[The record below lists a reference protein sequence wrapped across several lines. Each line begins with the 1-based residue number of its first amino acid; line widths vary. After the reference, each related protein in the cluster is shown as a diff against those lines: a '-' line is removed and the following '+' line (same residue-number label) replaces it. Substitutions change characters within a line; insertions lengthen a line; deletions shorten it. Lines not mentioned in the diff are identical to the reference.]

1 MDRSD
6 TLAADSADSADTA
19 LCDAWS
25 RGDEDALAR
34 IVERHGA
41 LVHARC
47 RRALPPSD
55 ADDAAQAVFL
65 VLARRGSQAA
75 RSPVLAAWLLRVAD
89 NVVRNALRDQR
100 RRRSAERA
108 AAQRASGEDA
118 AMPTME
124 PVDREIHERLAFAL
138 ERLRPVEREAIQ
150 LHYLAGCSL
159 AEVARASA
167 SGLSTVKERI
177 GRGLERL
184 RADLERAGCACAL
197 PAVAGGL
204 PRIAPPLLPGQCA
217 RLIAILRRPPRDIPP
232 HIRRWMR
239 QGPSMTSIL
248 TSATAAILLVGGAAL
263 QCSIHAAERGAP
275 DAPATGA
282 AKPSSGTQGSAQGSA
297 QAEDFYAQLDPD
309 KARTWLSIR
318 WTDGRRTAERLRS
331 LPEVALLPDQGAAV
345 LTEIASLRD
354 ASLWL
359 CLDSLMSSE
368 SMKRQYRVMTN
379 MVHMNLQ
386 QHLDSM
392 TKLIAQQMKEARPGQ
407 SPYTTANMI
416 FHFRAHAGA
425 MDAPV
430 VGWLRGLPQRAGS
443 SDKPAS
449 PTSPLAAWFTL
460 PAELHR
466 TVTDATVCID
476 SADAQEVA
484 MPASLQSDSGD
495 DDVIACQQLDDGH
508 GHRRLTCRADLQVRS
523 TGLHLDVD
531 APLMPMPAAT
541 SAGPAE
547 VASRDDLARV
557 PGDAL
562 MACDMASS
570 QAPTYTTTPWITI
583 LHVMHLIY
591 EQGQVPNH
599 PAPLAAFG
607 PGFTHVLNAL
617 DRAEGHLLFYVQPGP
632 AIPELTAEIDMPKQA
647 CIDLVKALGHPVAE
661 DGSTHIPFRL
671 GVATLGW
678 QDGRLIFTTQPGG
691 LEACAAQ
698 SGFTKEPEVAA
709 ALAAMPTGPCSYF
722 AILRPGAFVS
732 AIAPVLG
739 MIAPQV
745 ASQVPAYQAR
755 LQVSQSYA
763 YFAAVN
769 TPQGVHEE
777 ASGLLAGVAGAFLYS
792 QLKGPS
798 GIN

>member
-6 TLAADSADSADTA
+6 TVAADPAGSADTA
-19 LCDAWS
+19 LCHAWS

-65 VLARRGSQAA
+65 VLARRGDQAA
-75 RSPVLAAWLLRVAD
+75 QSPVLAAWLLRVAD

-100 RRRSAERA
+100 RRRNAERA
-108 AAQRASGEDA
+108 AAQRAFGPEA
-118 AMPTME
+118 AMTASE
-124 PVDREIHERLAFAL
+124 PVDREFRERLASAL

-159 AEVARASA
+159 AQVARASA
-167 SGLSTVKERI
+167 SGLSTVKDRI

-184 RADLERAGCACAL
+184 RADLERAGCAGAL
-197 PAVAGGL
+197 PAVADGL
-204 PRIAPPLLPGQCA
+204 RGIATPLLPGQSA

-248 TSATAAILLVGGAAL
+248 ASATAAVLLAGGAAL
-263 QCSIHAAERGAP
+263 QCSIHAAEH
-275 DAPATGA
+275 DAPASPA
-282 AKPSSGTQGSAQGSA
+282 SSPASPATRADATA
-297 QAEDFYAQLDPD
+297 QAEDFYAHLDPE
-309 KARTWLSIR
+309 KARTWITLR
-318 WTDGRRTAERLRS
+318 WMDGRRTAERLKS
-331 LPEVALLPDQGAAV
+331 LPEVALLPDQGAAIFAEV
-345 LTEIASLRD
+345 ASLRD

-359 CLDSLMSSE
+359 CLDSLMPSE

-386 QHLDSM
+386 QHLESM
-392 TKLIAQQMKEARPGQ
+392 TKLVAQQLKDARPGQ

-425 MDAPV
+425 TDAPV
-430 VGWLRGLPQRAGS
+430 VSWLRGLPQRAGS

-476 SADAQEVA
+476 SADGAQEMA
-484 MPASLQSDSGD
+484 MPASLQSDGGD
-495 DDVIACQQLDDGH
+495 DDVIACQQIDDGE
-508 GHRRLTCRADLQVRS
+508 GHVRLTSRADLQVRS
-523 TGLHLDVD
+523 TGLHLDID
-531 APLMPMPAAT
+531 APMMSMVEAK
-541 SAGPAE
+541 SAGPAV

-562 MACDMASS
+562 MACDMAAS
-570 QAPTYTTTPWITI
+570 QSPTFTTTPWITI
-583 LHVMHLIY
+583 LRMMRLIY
-591 EQGQVPNH
+591 EEGRVASH
-599 PAPLAAFG
+599 PALLAAFG
-607 PGFTHVLNAL
+607 PTFTQVLNAL
-617 DRAEGHLLFYVQPGP
+617 DRAEGHLLVYVQPGLGIP
-632 AIPELTAEIDMPKQA
+632 ALTAELDMPKQA
-647 CIDLVKALGHPVAE
+647 CDDLVKALGHPVAE
-661 DGSTHIPFRL
+661 DGSTHIPFRM

-678 QDGRLIFTTQPGG
+678 QDGHLVFTTQPGG
-691 LEACAAQ
+691 LESCAGQ

-709 ALAAMPTGPCSYF
+709 ALAAMPTGPCSCF
-722 AILRPGAFVS
+722 AILRPQAFVG

-792 QLKGPS
+792 QMKAPS
-798 GIN
+798 GFN